1 MTAVPAG
8 TASWSGSGTGAQAPA
23 RPAVPW
29 LTVIPLAA
37 MMAYADGFW
46 MVSLRGAVGAIER
59 TQEPFASWLREST
72 VLLPVFVVAVIA
84 AVTLALRWFGP
95 VLAGKKA
102 FLTTALLIAAAG
114 TLAGTAAL
122 AASEA
127 WDYALQHDLMGTLHH
142 ASSVQSADQL
152 DQASLGLQ
160 LAAFGYGAGLLLVTN
175 IVVTGWTVAIRGGRL
190 DVSRQQKATPERT
203 PRRVRARR
211 ARTGAP
217 DLSATDLSATDLRQ
231 MLAAVALFGCA
242 AIHLAVIPDH
252 MDHWPV
258 ASAFFLALAMA
269 EMACGVL
276 LLGRAGLSVL
286 AAVTAAAVVPLA
298 LWVWSRTSGLPFGP
312 NSSVPE
318 PVGLADV
325 AAGLLEL
332 GTLVIAVVLLRARH
346 GGTVRPAKRTA
357 ASPHLRALA
366 VVGAIAVGS
375 LGVAGAVPGWLGEL
389 PSSGDITHVTTH

>member
-8 TASWSGSGTGAQAPA
+8 TASWSGSGTGALAPA

-95 VLAGKKA
+95 VLAGRKA
-102 FLTTALLIAAAG
+102 FLATALLVAAAG
-114 TLAGTAAL
+114 TLAGTVTL
-122 AASEA
+122 AVSEA

-142 ASSVQSADQL
+142 ASSIQSAEQL

-160 LAAFGYGAGLLLVTN
+160 LAAFGYGVCLLVVTN
-175 IVVTGWTVAIRGGRL
+175 LVVTGWTVAIRGGRL
-190 DVSRQQKATPERT
+190 DVSRQQKATPGRT
-203 PRRVRARR
+203 MRRVRARR
-211 ARTGAP
+211 ARTGA
-217 DLSATDLSATDLRQ
+217 TDLSAMDLRQ

-252 MDHWPV
+252 LDHWPV

-269 EMACGVL
+269 EIACGVL

-286 AAVTAAAVVPLA
+286 VAVAAAAVVPLA

-312 NSSVPE
+312 NSNVPE

-332 GTLVIAVVLLRARH
+332 GTLVIAVVLLRARR
-346 GGTVRPAKRTA
+346 GGTVRRAGRMATSA
-357 ASPHLRALA
+357 HLRALA
-366 VVGAIAVGS
+366 VVGAIAVGF

-389 PSSGDITHVTTH
+389 PSSGDITHSSTH

>member
-114 TLAGTAAL
+114 TLAGTATL

-142 ASSVQSADQL
+142 ASSVQSAVQL

-175 IVVTGWTVAIRGGRL
+175 LVVTGWTVAIRGGRL

-217 DLSATDLSATDLRQ
+217 DPSATDPSATDLGQ
-231 MLAAVALFGCA
+231 MLAGVALFGCA

-269 EMACGVL
+269 EIACGVL

-286 AAVTAAAVVPLA
+286 VAVTAAAVVPLA
-298 LWVWSRTSGLPFGP
+298 LWLWSRTSGLPFGP
-312 NSSVPE
+312 NSNVPE
-318 PVGLADV
+318 LVGLADV

-357 ASPHLRALA
+357 ASAHLRALA
-366 VVGAIAVGS
+366 VVGAIAIGS

-389 PSSGDITHVTTH
+389 PSPGDITHVTPH

>member
-114 TLAGTAAL
+114 TLAGTATL

-203 PRRVRARR
+203 PRRVWARR

-217 DLSATDLSATDLRQ
+217 DPSATDPSATDLGQ
-231 MLAAVALFGCA
+231 MLAGVALFGCA

-269 EMACGVL
+269 EIACGVL

-286 AAVTAAAVVPLA
+286 VAVAAAAVVPLA

-312 NSSVPE
+312 NSNVPE
-318 PVGLADV
+318 LVGLADV

-357 ASPHLRALA
+357 ASAHLRALA
-366 VVGAIAVGS
+366 VVGAIAIGS

-389 PSSGDITHVTTH
+389 PSSGDITHVTPH

>member
-8 TASWSGSGTGAQAPA
+8 TASWSSSGTGAQAPA

-72 VLLPVFVVAVIA
+72 VLLPVFVLAVIA

-95 VLAGKKA
+95 VLAGRKA
-102 FLTTALLIAAAG
+102 FFTTALLIAAAG
-114 TLAGTAAL
+114 TLAGTATL
-122 AASEA
+122 AVSEA

-142 ASSVQSADQL
+142 ASSVQSVRQL

-160 LAAFGYGAGLLLVTN
+160 LAAFGYGAGLLLATN

-203 PRRVRARR
+203 PRRMRAGR
-211 ARTGAP
+211 ARTG
-217 DLSATDLSATDLRQ
+217 ATDLSATGLRQ

-252 MDHWPV
+252 LNHWVV

-269 EMACGVL
+269 EIACGVL

-286 AAVTAAAVVPLA
+286 VAAAAAAVVPLA

-312 NSSVPE
+312 NSNVPE

-332 GTLVIAVVLLRARH
+332 GTLVIAVVLLRAGR
-346 GGTVRPAKRTA
+346 GGTVRPAGRTA
-357 ASPHLRALA
+357 ASAHLRALA

-375 LGVAGAVPGWLGEL
+375 LGVGGAVPGWLGEL
-389 PSSGDITHVTTH
+389 PRSGDITHGATH

>member
-114 TLAGTAAL
+114 TLAGTATL

-175 IVVTGWTVAIRGGRL
+175 LVVTGWTVAIRGGRL

-211 ARTGAP
+211 ARTGATDLSAP
-217 DLSATDLSATDLRQ
+217 DLSATDLGQ
-231 MLAAVALFGCA
+231 MLAGVALFGCA

-269 EMACGVL
+269 EIACGVL

-312 NSSVPE
+312 NSNVPE
-318 PVGLADV
+318 LVGLADV

-389 PSSGDITHVTTH
+389 PSSGDITHVTPH

>member
-1 MTAVPAG
+1 
-8 TASWSGSGTGAQAPA
+8 
-23 RPAVPW
+23 
-29 LTVIPLAA
+29 

-84 AVTLALRWFGP
+84 AVTVALRWFGP

-114 TLAGTAAL
+114 TLAGTVTL

-142 ASSVQSADQL
+142 ASSVQSVAQL

-160 LAAFGYGAGLLLVTN
+160 LAAFGYGVCLLVVTN
-175 IVVTGWTVAIRGGRL
+175 LVVTGWTVAIRGGRL
-190 DVSRQQKATPERT
+190 DVSRQQMAALERP
-203 PRRVRARR
+203 PRRMRAGR
-211 ARTGAP
+211 ARTGAMDLIAK
-217 DLSATDLSATDLRQ
+217 DLSARDLRQ
-231 MLAAVALFGCA
+231 MLAAVALFGCS

-258 ASAFFLALAMA
+258 ASAFFVALAMA
-269 EMACGVL
+269 EIACGVL
-276 LLGRAGLSVL
+276 LLGRAGPSVL
-286 AAVTAAAVVPLA
+286 VAVAAAALVPLA

-312 NSSVPE
+312 NSNVPE

-332 GTLVIAVVLLRARH
+332 GILVIAVVLLRARR
-346 GGTVRPAKRTA
+346 GGAVRPARRTA
-357 ASPHLRALA
+357 ASAHLRALA
-366 VVGAIAVGS
+366 VGGAIAVGS

-389 PSSGDITHVTTH
+389 PSPGDITHVTTH

>member
-8 TASWSGSGTGAQAPA
+8 TASWSSSGTGAQAPA

-29 LTVIPLAA
+29 LTVIPLAV

-72 VLLPVFVVAVIA
+72 VLLPVFVVVVIA

-95 VLAGKKA
+95 VLAGRKA

-114 TLAGTAAL
+114 TLAGTVTL

-142 ASSVQSADQL
+142 ASSVQSVAQL

-160 LAAFGYGAGLLLVTN
+160 LAAFGYGVCLLVVTN
-175 IVVTGWTVAIRGGRL
+175 LVVTGWTVAIRGGRL

-203 PRRVRARR
+203 PRRMRAGR
-211 ARTGAP
+211 ARTGAM
-217 DLSATDLSATDLRQ
+217 DLSAKDLRQ

-258 ASAFFLALAMA
+258 ASDFFLALAMA
-269 EMACGVL
+269 EIACGIL
-276 LLGRAGLSVL
+276 LLGRAGPSVL
-286 AAVTAAAVVPLA
+286 IAVAAAAVVPLA

-312 NSSVPE
+312 NSNVPE

-332 GTLVIAVVLLRARH
+332 GTLVIAVVLLRARR
-346 GGTVRPAKRTA
+346 GGAVRPARRTA
-357 ASPHLRALA
+357 ASAHLRALA

>member
-114 TLAGTAAL
+114 TLAGTATL

-211 ARTGAP
+211 ARTGATDLSAP
-217 DLSATDLSATDLRQ
+217 DLSATDLGQ
-231 MLAAVALFGCA
+231 MLAGVALFGCA

-269 EMACGVL
+269 EIACGVL

-286 AAVTAAAVVPLA
+286 VAVTAAAVVPLA

-357 ASPHLRALA
+357 ASAHLRALA
-366 VVGAIAVGS
+366 VVGAIAIGS

-389 PSSGDITHVTTH
+389 PSPGDITHVTPH